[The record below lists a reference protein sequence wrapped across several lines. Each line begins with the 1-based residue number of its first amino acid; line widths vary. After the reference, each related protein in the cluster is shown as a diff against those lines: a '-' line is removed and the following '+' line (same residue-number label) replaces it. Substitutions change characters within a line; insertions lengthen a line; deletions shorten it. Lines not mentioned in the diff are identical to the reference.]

1 MGTGPR
7 AAGGVGSLFVQLA
20 RARGARVVAS
30 ASAPCRELLDALGVE
45 VFLDRHAG
53 DVPGRPGRRSAGAG
67 RRLELAIDRNVD
79 LHGVLVRPS
88 RELLDARPPPSPGGC
103 DR

>member
-1 MGTGPR
+1 MCPAGP
-7 AAGGVGSLFVQLA
+7 GGG
-20 RARGARVVAS
+20 R
-30 ASAPCRELLDALGVE
+30 PEL
-45 VFLDRHAG
+45 AG
-53 DVPGRPGRRSAGAG
+53 D
-67 RRLELAIDRNVD
+67 LELAIDRNVD